1 MNLPAESVRL
11 FPAEEKSLKRGVAVG
26 WVGYPSVH
34 DNLCFFSGHVSA
46 FDQDRNR
53 YLLDGVA
60 IGGVS
65 GGPVFYYGP
74 DGLTVMG
81 AVSAYS
87 RGDKTELGLC
97 VAGEVNSFLAMADSL
112 RSMEKQV
119 DSMDAE
125 ADAAKNPDA
134 TADRRS

>member
-1 MNLPAESVRL
+1 M
-11 FPAEEKSLKRGVAVG
+11 
-26 WVGYPSVH
+26 
-34 DNLCFFSGHVSA
+34 
-46 FDQDRNR
+46 
-53 YLLDGVA
+53 
-60 IGGVS
+60 
-65 GGPVFYYGP
+65 FYYGP

-81 AVSAYS
+81 SVSAYS